1 MRAQLCARRSGKLSI
16 PGAFGLM
23 YIAETLINPLY
34 SNVAFCRDSEG
45 DGSGHY
51 EFWGGHDITASGDVS
66 QNHRAVVGSRQPA
79 GQNWPT
85 SNNIW
90 PAPQQDYFES
100 GWFCNKSVMTAT
112 VTHNQSMSGAV

>member
-1 MRAQLCARRSGKLSI
+1 
-16 PGAFGLM
+16 M

-34 SNVAFCRDSEG
+34 SDVAFCRDSEG
-45 DGSGHY
+45 DESGHY

-79 GQNWPT
+79 GQNWFT

-90 PAPQQDYFES
+90 LHRSKIISKVAGSEINLS
-100 GWFCNKSVMTAT
+100 
-112 VTHNQSMSGAV
+112 